1 MRRLGEEGDKGRAE
15 RECLRDEAL
24 RRDTELAQME
34 AMERRLMDAQEKL
47 QVQKQEL
54 QAQKQELRSQ
64 KQEVLPPPPPHV
76 PPTAPPSAALAQGL
90 V

>member
-64 KQEVLPPPPPHV
+64 KQEVLPPPPHV